1 MQRDDLIY
9 IDGHDDLHV
18 ILIISMLLNRRALVS
33 IIAMSMQLT
42 KLYIFVEYTCMH
54 VHSI

>member
-1 MQRDDLIY
+1 MQWEDLIY

-33 IIAMSMQLT
+33 IIAMSM
-42 KLYIFVEYTCMH
+42 
-54 VHSI
+54 